1 MTRALLTAGLLAC
14 AATAAL
20 AQPRYAFDDTRT
32 VLPKTVVPSH
42 YTLSLRMDPRRE
54 QFDGRAE
61 IRVRAR
67 QRVPVIVVHARGLQ
81 AAKIELRSGA
91 QRRTLRLKADAKTG
105 TWRLTP
111 ADGRP
116 IAAGEH
122 RLVIDYRGRV
132 NRSGEGLYRADHR
145 ADGKPASMLATQL
158 QAVNARMLFPGW
170 DEPLFRARFDI
181 AVTAPKGFAVLSN
194 QPLVKREAAGGA
206 VRHRFATTPSMPSYL
221 VALAVG
227 KFDVLEG
234 KSGDVP
240 LRIFTAPGKRE
251 LAGNAMRVTQELLPY
266 YSSYFGTPYAL
277 PKLDQLAVPGT
288 RDGAMEDWGLISYI
302 EDGLLYDPARS
313 STRTERGVFSLVAHE
328 VAHQWFGNLVSVALW
343 DEIWL
348 NEAFATWM
356 EQKATERFRPDW
368 QPQLSSREWL
378 ERTMARD
385 ASAATRAIRSGAV
398 DEARVFDVFDGI
410 TYSKGGAVLSML
422 EQWIGEDAFQRGLAA
437 YMKERRMAPA
447 TAGDLWHHIGRAADR
462 PVTEVAASWT
472 DQTGFPLIDAS
483 AACESGRTVV
493 NLQQRRFTS
502 SPNVP
507 ASGPWRVPV
516 RVARGEQVQT
526 WLLDQPQARF
536 ELPGCDDAPI
546 VVNAGARGFYRVRYS
561 SELQQRLARGFASFA
576 AADRVALLADSFAL
590 SMAGQQ
596 DMTQH
601 FAWLAQVPQ
610 ASGDG
615 RAPLFAQAASQLTQ
629 LDRALHGTPAQE
641 RLRSAARSLLA
652 PELARLGWDEAANE
666 DAESRR
672 LRGVLIGALAQLGDA
687 DVTARARE
695 RWSAALDSA
704 GKAGKAGASRV
715 PGSLRGAVIG
725 AVARNASAEESQALW
740 AALRATN
747 SEEERQLLVRALAV
761 DPNPARAKQLLD
773 ASLAGWLPPNIA
785 TDVPGIFGNEPV
797 HATAA
802 YDFAAAQW
810 PQLAKLAGSGVF
822 GARAWLLPGAAD
834 GLNDR
839 AAASRLREDQR
850 RLAGP
855 SGVAPA
861 ETVAA
866 AIEVRAALRER
877 EAERLGTALTSWLPA
892 R

>member
-1 MTRALLTAGLLAC
+1 MRALLSAGLLMCTA
-14 AATAAL
+14 AAL
-20 AQPRYAFDDTRT
+20 AQPRYSFDDTRT

-42 YTLSLRMDPRRE
+42 YTLSLRLDPRRE

-67 QRVPVIVVHARGLQ
+67 QRVPAIVVHARGLQ
-81 AAKIELRSGA
+81 ATKTELRSGT
-91 QRRTLRLKADAKTG
+91 QRRTLRLQADAKTG

-111 ADGRP
+111 TDGRP
-116 IAAGEH
+116 IAAGLH

-145 ADGKPASMLATQL
+145 VAGRPATMLATQL
-158 QAVNARMLFPGW
+158 EAVNARMLFPGW

-181 AVTAPKGFAVLSN
+181 EVTAPKGFAVLSN
-194 QPLVKREAAGGA
+194 QPLAKRSAAGSN

-227 KFDVLEG
+227 KFDVQED
-234 KSGDVP
+234 KAGDVP

-251 LAGNAMRVTQELLPY
+251 QAKNAMRVTQQVLPY

-288 RDGAMEDWGLISYI
+288 RIGAMEDWGLISYI

-313 STRTERGVFSLVAHE
+313 STRTERGVFRLVAHE

-356 EQKATERFRPDW
+356 QQKATERFRPEW
-368 QPQLSSREWL
+368 QPQLSSRDWL
-378 ERTMARD
+378 DRTMARD
-385 ASAATRAIRSGAV
+385 ATTATRAIRSGQV
-398 DEARVFDVFDGI
+398 DEARVFDVFDDI

-447 TAGDLWHHIGRAADR
+447 TAGDLWHHIGQAADR
-462 PVTEVAASWT
+462 PVTQVAASWT
-472 DQTGFPLIDAS
+472 DQAGFPLIDAS

-493 NLQQRRFTS
+493 SLQQQRFTS

-516 RVARGEQVQT
+516 RVARGDSAQT

-561 SELQQRLARGFASFA
+561 SELQQRLRRGFPSFA

-590 SMAGQQ
+590 AMAGQQ
-596 DMTQH
+596 DLAQH

-610 ASGDG
+610 AGGDG
-615 RAPLFAQAASQLTQ
+615 RAPLFAQAASQLMQ
-629 LDRALHGTPAQE
+629 LDRALHGTPAQQ

-672 LRGVLIGALAQLGDA
+672 LRGVLIGALAQLGDV

-695 RWSAALDSA
+695 RWSAALDPA
-704 GKAGKAGASRV
+704 GKPGASRV

-725 AVARNASAEESQALW
+725 AVARNANAEESQALW

-761 DPNPARAKQLLD
+761 DPNMARAKQLLD

-785 TDVPGIFGNEPV
+785 TDVPGIVGNEPV
-797 HATAA
+797 HAAAA
-802 YDFAAAQW
+802 YDFTAAHW

-822 GARAWLLPGAAD
+822 GTRAWLLPVAAD
-834 GLNDR
+834 GLHDR
-839 AAASRLREDQR
+839 AAANRLRDDQR

-855 SGVAPA
+855 TGATPA

-877 EAERLGTALTSWLPA
+877 EAERLGTALASWSPV

>member
-1 MTRALLTAGLLAC
+1 MRALLVAGLLLGASV
-14 AATAAL
+14 AAQ

-61 IRVRAR
+61 IRLRAR
-67 QRVPVIVVHARGLQ
+67 QRVPAIVLHARGLQ

-111 ADGRP
+111 TDGRP

-122 RLVIDYRGRV
+122 RLIIDYRGRV
-132 NRSGEGLYRADHR
+132 NRSGEGLYRADYR
-145 ADGKPASMLATQL
+145 ASGKPASMLATQL

-227 KFDVLEG
+227 KFDVQEG

-251 LAGNAMRVTQELLPY
+251 RARFAMGVTQQVLPY
-266 YSSYFGTPYAL
+266 FESYFGTPYAL

-288 RDGAMEDWGLISYI
+288 RDGAMEDWGLISYV
-302 EDGLLYDPARS
+302 EDALLYDPARS
-313 STRTERGVFSLVAHE
+313 STRVERGAFNTIAHE
-328 VAHQWFGNLVSVALW
+328 IAHQWFGNLVSVSLW

-356 EQKATERFRPDW
+356 AQKATERFRPEW

-385 ASAATRAIRSGAV
+385 ATAATRAIRSGKV

-447 TAGDLWHHIGRAADR
+447 TAGDLWHHIGQAAER

-483 AACESGRTVV
+483 TACESGRTVV
-493 NLQQRRFTS
+493 SLQQQRFTS

-516 RVARGEQVQT
+516 RVVRGEQVQT

-561 SELQQRLARGFASFA
+561 GELQQRLARGFASFA

-596 DMTQH
+596 DLAQH

-641 RLRSAARSLLA
+641 RLRSAARALLA
-652 PELARLGWDEAANE
+652 PELARLGWEEAANE

-704 GKAGKAGASRV
+704 GKAAASRV

-747 SEEERQLLVRALAV
+747 SEEERQLFVRALAV
-761 DPNPARAKQLLD
+761 DPDPSRAKQLLD

-785 TDVPGIFGNEPV
+785 TDVPGIVGNEPV
-797 HATAA
+797 HAAAA
-802 YDFAAAQW
+802 YDFAASHW

-822 GARAWLLPGAAD
+822 GARAWLLPSAAD

-855 SGVAPA
+855 TGASPA

-877 EAERLGTALTSWLPA
+877 EAERLGTALASWSPA

>member
-1 MTRALLTAGLLAC
+1 MRALLAAGLLTC
-14 AATAAL
+14 AAAAAW
-20 AQPRYAFDDTRT
+20 AQPRYSFDDTRT

-42 YTLSLRMDPRRE
+42 YTLSLRLDPRRE

-67 QRVPVIVVHARGLQ
+67 QRVPAIVVHARGLQ
-81 AAKIELRSGA
+81 AATTELRSGA

-111 ADGRP
+111 TDGRP
-116 IAAGEH
+116 IAVGEH
-122 RLVIDYRGRV
+122 RLVIDYRGRI

-145 ADGKPASMLATQL
+145 ANNKPASMLATQL
-158 QAVNARMLFPGW
+158 EAVNARMLFPGW

-181 AVTAPKGFAVLSN
+181 EVTAPKGYQVLSN
-194 QPLVKREAAGGA
+194 QPLAKRSAAGSN
-206 VRHRFATTPSMPSYL
+206 VRHRFATTPAMPSYL

-227 KFDVLEG
+227 KFDSLED

-251 LAGNAMRVTQELLPY
+251 QAKNAMAVTQQLLPY
-266 YSSYFGTPYAL
+266 YGSYFGTPYAL

-313 STRTERGVFSLVAHE
+313 STRTERGVFRLVAHE

-356 EQKATERFRPDW
+356 EQKATERFRPEW

-385 ASAATRAIRSGAV
+385 ATAATRAIRSGAV

-447 TAGDLWHHIGRAADR
+447 TAGDLWHHIGQAADR
-462 PVTEVAASWT
+462 PVTQVAASWT

-493 NLQQRRFTS
+493 SLRQQRFTS

-507 ASGPWRVPV
+507 TSGPWRVPV
-516 RVARGEQVQT
+516 RVARGEQAQT
-526 WLLDQPQARF
+526 WLLDKSQDRF
-536 ELPGCDDAPI
+536 ELPGCGDAPI

-561 SELQQRLARGFASFA
+561 SELQQRLQRGFASFA
-576 AADRVALLADSFAL
+576 AADRLALLADSFAL
-590 SMAGQQ
+590 AMAGQQ
-596 DMTQH
+596 DLAQH

-629 LDRALHGTPAQE
+629 LDHALHGAPAQQ

-695 RWSAALDSA
+695 RWRAALDP
-704 GKAGKAGASRV
+704 AGKAGASGV
-715 PGSLRGAVIG
+715 PGSLRGAVIS

-761 DPNPARAKQLLD
+761 DPNPARAKQLLQ
-773 ASLAGWLPPNIA
+773 ASVAGWLPPNIA
-785 TDVPGIFGNEPV
+785 TDVPGIVGNEPV
-797 HATAA
+797 HAAVA
-802 YDFAAAQW
+802 YDFTAAHW

-834 GLNDR
+834 GLTDR

-855 SGVAPA
+855 TGAAPA

-877 EAERLGTALTSWLPA
+877 EAERLGTALASWSPA

>member
-1 MTRALLTAGLLAC
+1 MRTLLTAGLLVWL
-14 AATAAL
+14 AAAAQ

-42 YTLSLRMDPRRE
+42 YTLSLRVDPRR
-54 QFDGRAE
+54 QHFDGRAE

-67 QRVPVIVVHARGLQ
+67 QRVPAIVVHARGLQ
-81 AAKIELRSGA
+81 ANQTELRSGA
-91 QRRTLRLKADAKTG
+91 QRRAMRLQADAKTG

-122 RLVIDYRGRV
+122 RLVIDYRGRI

-145 ADGKPASMLATQL
+145 ADGRRASMLATQL

-181 AVTAPKGFAVLSN
+181 AVTAPKGYQVLSN
-194 QPLVKREAAGGA
+194 QPLEKRDAVGSA
-206 VRHRFATTPSMPSYL
+206 VRHRFATTPAMPSYL

-227 KFDVLEG
+227 KFDVLED
-234 KSGDVP
+234 KSGAVP

-251 LAGNAMRVTQELLPY
+251 LAKNAMRVTQQLLPY
-266 YSSYFGTPYAL
+266 YSDYFGTPYAL

-313 STRTERGVFSLVAHE
+313 STRTERGVFRLIAHE

-356 EQKATERFRPDW
+356 EQKATERFRPEW
-368 QPQLSSREWL
+368 QAQLSSRDWL

-385 ASAATRAIRSGAV
+385 ATAATRAIRSGAV

-447 TAGDLWHHIGRAADR
+447 TAGDLWHHIGQAADR
-462 PVTEVAASWT
+462 PVTQVAASWT
-472 DQTGFPLIDAS
+472 DQSGFPLIDAS
-483 AACESGRTVV
+483 AACEAGRTVIS
-493 NLQQRRFTS
+493 LQQQRFTS
-502 SPNVP
+502 SPGAP

-516 RVARGEQVQT
+516 RVARGDSAQT

-536 ELPGCDDAPI
+536 EWPGCDDAPI
-546 VVNAGARGFYRVRYS
+546 IVNAGARGFYRVRYGG
-561 SELQQRLARGFASFA
+561 ELQQRLRRGFASLA

-590 SMAGQQ
+590 SQAGQQ
-596 DMTQH
+596 DLAQH
-601 FAWLAQVPQ
+601 FAWLAQVPLVG
-610 ASGDG
+610 GDG
-615 RAPLFAQAASQLTQ
+615 RAPLFAQVASQLTQ
-629 LDRALHGTPAQE
+629 LDRTLHGTSAQPP
-641 RLRSAARSLLA
+641 LRAVARSLLA
-652 PELARLGWDEAANE
+652 PELARLGWDETENE
-666 DAESRR
+666 DAELRR

-687 DVTARARE
+687 EVIARARE
-695 RWSAALDSA
+695 RWRAALAPAGKSAAPQ
-704 GKAGKAGASRV
+704 V

-725 AVARNASAEESQALW
+725 AVARDASAEESQALW
-740 AALRATN
+740 TALRAAN
-747 SEEERQLLVRALAV
+747 SEEERQLFVRALAV
-761 DPNPARAKQLLD
+761 DPDPARAKRLLD
-773 ASLAGWLPPNIA
+773 ASVAGGLPPNIA
-785 TDVPGIFGNEPV
+785 TDVPGIVGNEPV
-797 HATAA
+797 HAAAA

-810 PQLAKLAGSGVF
+810 LQLAKLAGSGVF
-822 GARAWLLPGAAD
+822 GTRAWLLPGAAD
-834 GLNDR
+834 GFNDR
-839 AAASRLREDQR
+839 VAANRLRDDQR
-850 RLAGP
+850 RLAGAA
-855 SGVAPA
+855 GAMPA

-877 EAERLGTALTSWLPA
+877 EGERLGAALAAWSPA

>member
-1 MTRALLTAGLLAC
+1 MCTA
-14 AATAAL
+14 AAL
-20 AQPRYAFDDTRT
+20 AQPRYSFDDTRT

-42 YTLSLRMDPRRE
+42 YTLSLRMDPQRE

-67 QRVPVIVVHARGLQ
+67 QRVAAIVVHARGLQ
-81 AAKIELRSGA
+81 ATRTELRSGA
-91 QRRTLRLKADAKTG
+91 QRRTLRLKADVKTG

-122 RLVIDYRGRV
+122 RLVIDYGGRV

-145 ADGKPASMLATQL
+145 VAGRPATMLATQL
-158 QAVNARMLFPGW
+158 EAVNARMLFPGW

-181 AVTAPKGFAVLSN
+181 EVTAPKGFAVLSN
-194 QPLVKREAAGGA
+194 QPLAKRSAAGSN

-227 KFDVLEG
+227 KFDVLEDQ
-234 KSGDVP
+234 SGDVP

-251 LAGNAMRVTQELLPY
+251 QAKNAMAVTQQLLPY
-266 YSSYFGTPYAL
+266 YGSYFGTPYAL

-288 RDGAMEDWGLISYI
+288 RDGAMEDWGLISYV

-313 STRTERGVFSLVAHE
+313 STRTERGVFRLVAHE

-356 EQKATERFRPDW
+356 EQKATERFRPEW

-378 ERTMARD
+378 ERTMERD
-385 ASAATRAIRSGAV
+385 ATAATRAIRSGKV

-447 TAGDLWHHIGRAADR
+447 TAGDLWHHIGQAADR
-462 PVTEVAASWT
+462 PVTQVAASWT

-493 NLQQRRFTS
+493 SLQQQRFTS

-516 RVARGEQVQT
+516 RVARGDSAQT

-561 SELQQRLARGFASFA
+561 SELQQRLRRGFASFA

-590 SMAGQQ
+590 AMAGQQ
-596 DMTQH
+596 DLAQH

-610 ASGDG
+610 AGGDG

-629 LDRALHGTPAQE
+629 LDRTLHGTPAQQ

-695 RWSAALDSA
+695 RWSAALDP
-704 GKAGKAGASRV
+704 AGKAGASRV

-761 DPNPARAKQLLD
+761 DPNPVRAKQLLD
-773 ASLAGWLPPNIA
+773 ASVAGWLPPNIA
-785 TDVPGIFGNEPV
+785 TDVPGIVGNEPV
-797 HATAA
+797 HAAAA
-802 YDFAAAQW
+802 YDFTAAHW

-822 GARAWLLPGAAD
+822 GTRAWLLPGAAD
-834 GLNDR
+834 GFHDR
-839 AAASRLREDQR
+839 AAANRLREDQR

-855 SGVAPA
+855 TGAAPA

-877 EAERLGTALTSWLPA
+877 EAERLGTALASWSPV